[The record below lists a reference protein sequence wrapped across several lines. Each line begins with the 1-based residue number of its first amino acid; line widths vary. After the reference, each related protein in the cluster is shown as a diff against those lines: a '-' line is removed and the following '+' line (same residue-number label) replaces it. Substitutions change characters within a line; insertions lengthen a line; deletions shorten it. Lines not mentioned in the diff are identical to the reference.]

1 MYFGRVQIQFL
12 ERINVVFLQ
21 IDSDKDFVDG
31 NIGELIVIGNDV
43 ILEGVLGLMVM
54 GIIDILLLFMEFL

>member
-1 MYFGRVQIQFL
+1 MYLGRVQIQFL
-12 ERINVVFLQ
+12 ERINVVLLQ

-43 ILEGVLGLMVM
+43 I
-54 GIIDILLLFMEFL
+54 